1 MRELEDKSDSGRDM
15 ARSLLKSKHMKL
27 LSSAVIVACLAL
39 GGIAYAQEGTPPTP
53 KQQSDTPKV
62 TVTGC
67 LAKAETANTYVI
79 TDQKS
84 SEKLSFN
91 GPPQLDKYVNQ
102 TVTLTGTLAMQG
114 SEKVFKPEAINPVST
129 TCSK

>member
-1 MRELEDKSDSGRDM
+1 LGASGAPITALENPRER
-15 ARSLLKSKHMKL
+15 AVYVH
-27 LSSAVIVACLAL
+27 SSAVIVACLAL

>member
-1 MRELEDKSDSGRDM
+1 
-15 ARSLLKSKHMKL
+15 MKL
-27 LSSAVIVACLAL
+27 LSSAVIVACLTL
-39 GGIAYAQEGTPPTP
+39 GGIAFAQEGTPPT

-84 SEKLSFN
+84 NEKLSFN
-91 GPPQLDKYVNQ
+91 GPSQLDKYVNQ